1 MTDQGKFGYPYC
13 PVCNKKLNGQGID
26 ILETEKTIKCTNC
39 GTKVTVVNEW
49 FQPKIAAWEPT
60 EEIQS

>member
-1 MTDQGKFGYPYC
+1 MKDQGKFGYPYC
-13 PVCNKKLNGQGID
+13 PVCNMKLYGQGID
-26 ILETEKTIKCTNC
+26 VLETEKIIKCTNC

-49 FQPKIAAWEPT
+49 FRPKIAAWESP